1 MTPDMTGTGCPQGV
15 GERGIAADGD
25 RRQRG
30 DRLFRYCVAVPANR
44 IDSGGNT
51 SAQVK
56 TMQEVILVFS
66 GFPVFWLG
74 EGLTWNQPSAS
85 L

>member
-1 MTPDMTGTGCPQGV
+1 
-15 GERGIAADGD
+15 
-25 RRQRG
+25 
-30 DRLFRYCVAVPANR
+30 VAVPANR
-44 IDSGGNT
+44 IDSGGYT